1 MAFVFLE
8 MKCVCKEHIVTTS
21 MRGSYLRYF
30 ILDNKNTGV
39 NIRVTGWGASQNCL
53 KTVTEHNSIVC

>member
-1 MAFVFLE
+1 MFMAFVFLE

-39 NIRVTGWGASQNCL
+39 NIRVTG
-53 KTVTEHNSIVC
+53 